1 MGLPELPSFHGN
13 HQARRWV
20 YSERKPVKTTGTG
33 DKFAEHTMEQSS
45 ETVAKFSCAKIPQS
59 TSPCMA
65 VRNLFPSAKFIKEVP
80 KSNGRGRDPLVT

>member
-13 HQARRWV
+13 HQARRWA

-33 DKFAEHTMEQSS
+33 DKIAEHTREQSS
-45 ETVAKFSCAKIPQS
+45 ETVPKFSCAKIPQS

-65 VRNLFPSAKFIKEVP
+65 VRNCFPLQSLLKRFP
-80 KSNGRGRDPLVT
+80 KVTGEGQIL